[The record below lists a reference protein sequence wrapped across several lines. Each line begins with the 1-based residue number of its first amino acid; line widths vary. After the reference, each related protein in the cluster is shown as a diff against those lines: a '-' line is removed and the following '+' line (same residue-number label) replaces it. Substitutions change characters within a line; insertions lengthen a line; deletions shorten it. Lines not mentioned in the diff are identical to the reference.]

1 MNPKT
6 LPDPL
11 KPQPE
16 GDYLRKYEIDEFM
29 GRDLPIP
36 TQVVSNE
43 EYVPL
48 PQTER
53 QRAVERNILARAER
67 NSKRLGV
74 TRRDFLRSTCGMA
87 ASFAALNAVFGDYF
101 RVEAKELMDFSA
113 AEAGKEPY
121 FIFDVQTHHVATPAE
136 APQASKEFMRAV
148 VGMRGMARKMPA
160 GLKGDPSIEEAQRLN
175 YIKEVFLDSETDVA
189 LISALPTPGEDLSVL
204 PPDVMFKT
212 QSWVNELTSSRRVL
226 THGYFWPD
234 MGKRALE
241 SMQVQREKHSI
252 AAWKGYTGTSVVP
265 GREGWM
271 MDDEKITYPALEF
284 SRKLGVKNICLHKG
298 LPLPGKESYWHPR
311 DLVKVS
317 RDFPDFNFLVY
328 HSGFKSVGDVLP
340 AAEDG
345 FKKTSYVPWTSD
357 LCEWRHKNP
366 HMKNVYMEL
375 GSTFALMVVSSPLLA
390 AHVLGMILDAF
401 GEDGVLWGTDS
412 IWWGSP
418 RWQIE
423 AFRRFEMPDEL
434 MKQFGYKP
442 LTVDVKRKIF
452 GLNAARIY
460 GVEPKAVRNPV
471 PPDYIDRLRKKY
483 KEMGMMPSN
492 TQYGWVRA

>member
-6 LPDPL
+6 LPSPL
-11 KPQPE
+11 QPQPE
-16 GDYLRKYEIDEFM
+16 GNYLRKHEVDEFL

-43 EYVPL
+43 EYLPL
-48 PQTER
+48 PQTKL
-53 QRAVERNILARAER
+53 QHNVERNILATAER

-74 TRRDFLRSTCGMA
+74 TRRDFLRSACGMA
-87 ASFAALNAVFGDYF
+87 ASFAALNEVFGDYF
-101 RVEAKELMDFSA
+101 QVEAAELMDWSA
-113 AEAGKEPY
+113 AAAGKESY

-160 GLKGDPSIEEAQRLN
+160 GLKGDPSIDEAQRLN
-175 YIKEVFLDSETDVA
+175 YIKEVFLDSETDIA
-189 LISALPTPGEDLSVL
+189 LISALPTSSEEVSVL

-234 MGKRALE
+234 MGTRALE

-298 LPLPGKESYWHPR
+298 LPLPGNESYWHPR

-340 AAEDG
+340 ASEDG

-357 LCEWRHKNP
+357 LCEWRRKNQ
-366 HMKNVYMEL
+366 HMRNVYMEL

-390 AHVLGMILDAF
+390 GHVLGMILDAF

-434 MKQFGYKP
+434 MKRFGYKP

-460 GVEPKAVRNPV
+460 GVDPKAVRNPV

-483 KEMGMMPSN
+483 KEVGAMPSN
-492 TQYGWVRA
+492 TQYGWVAA